1 MWLSRDWAGLGA
13 GFEHIKREGLRI
25 DQGGKCQ
32 FVDHVRIPSP
42 PLTICPI
49 ISSHHPHVLSPS
61 ALPLTKC
68 TCVLNVCCNLQVNSK
83 GDGDEAKKSGILES
97 IKSKLDPKQL
107 EDHSIDQYCKHL
119 NAAYHM
125 SEAEM
130 NLSIGMRCDK
140 LD

>member
-1 MWLSRDWAGLGA
+1 MHLCA
-13 GFEHIKREGLRI
+13 E
-25 DQGGKCQ
+25 
-32 FVDHVRIPSP
+32 
-42 PLTICPI
+42 
-49 ISSHHPHVLSPS
+49 
-61 ALPLTKC
+61 
-68 TCVLNVCCNLQVNSK
+68 LQVNSK
-83 GDGDEAKKSGILES
+83 GDGDETKKSGILES